1 MMAACSSSRNHA
13 ETVSAITGPMPSTS
27 AICSEV
33 ACRRASI
40 EPNAPASTSALMP
53 PTCGIPSA
61 KRTRSN
67 GRDFDRSIDRIT
79 FSASVSWNP
88 SSGRRSS
95 TESR

>member
-1 MMAACSSSRNHA
+1 MAPCSSSTNHA

-27 AICSEV
+27 AICSDV

-40 EPNAPASTSALMP
+40 EPNAPASVSAVIP

-67 GRDFDRSIDRIT
+67 GRDFERSIDVMT

-88 SSGRRSS
+88 SSGRSWS
-95 TESR
+95 TVRR